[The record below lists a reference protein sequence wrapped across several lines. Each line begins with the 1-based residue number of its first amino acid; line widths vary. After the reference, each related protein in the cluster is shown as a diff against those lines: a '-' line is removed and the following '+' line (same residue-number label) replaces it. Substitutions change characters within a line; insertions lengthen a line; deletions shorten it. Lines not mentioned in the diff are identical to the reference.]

1 MSGVIDHANILLKLD
16 VLQLSALDLAS
27 ATFPLQLDLTALLAN
42 GTGSGQASQ
51 VFTDTRSLA
60 GSATEDLDLAGSLTN
75 AFGTTLTFTKI
86 KAIIVRAAAAN
97 NAANAV
103 QVARTSSNGVPLFL
117 AASDGLALGPGG
129 IFLFYD
135 PAGVTVTA
143 GTGDKL
149 TITNSAG
156 TNTVSYDIVIIGTD

>member
-1 MSGVIDHANILLKLD
+1 MPGVIDHANIALKLD

-27 ATFPLQLDLTALLAN
+27 ATFPLNLDLSALLSN
-42 GTGSGQASQ
+42 GTGTGQASQ
-51 VFTDTRSLA
+51 VFSDTRSLA

-75 AFGTTLTFTKI
+75 AFGATVTFTKI

-103 QVARTSSNGVPLFL
+103 QVARTATNGVPLFL
-117 AASDGLALGPGG
+117 AASDGVALGASG

-135 PAGVTVTA
+135 PVGVTVTA

-149 TITNSAG
+149 TFTNSAG
-156 TNTVSYDIVIIGTD
+156 TNTVSYDLIIIGTD